1 MSREK
6 SFFAIFAFLP
16 SFVLP
21 GVKMPC
27 PIHSRFLPLSG
38 AARFQQ
44 GKSNFTTI
52 SSVFQ
57 ENFTSFCGKIITN
70 LIK

>member
-1 MSREK
+1 
-6 SFFAIFAFLP
+6 
-16 SFVLP
+16 
-21 GVKMPC
+21 MPY
-27 PIHSRFLPLSG
+27 PIRSRFLPLSG

-57 ENFTSFCGKIITN
+57 ENFTFFAEKS
-70 LIK
+70 